1 MATWDDKDPRWL
13 VSDRKDGAN
22 VNGWHWEERNMMGWS
37 RDKLTELLVGLVADI
52 RPEQGAAEL
61 TELKDLKGEAL
72 LTRRKSSK
80 KFSMYD
86 LTVTVIWKGHWVDD
100 ESKQVTGQ
108 LIIKEFASTNDP
120 DEYELECTADGSG
133 TAQDQLKG
141 HVVGLKPQIWK
152 QLQQYADA
160 IAQQ

>member
-1 MATWDDKDPRWL
+1 MLCPVTTVMPC
-13 VSDRKDGAN
+13 
-22 VNGWHWEERNMMGWS
+22 
-37 RDKLTELLVGLVADI
+37 LL
-52 RPEQGAAEL
+52 
-61 TELKDLKGEAL
+61 
-72 LTRRKSSK
+72 
-80 KFSMYD
+80 
-86 LTVTVIWKGHWVDD
+86 
-100 ESKQVTGQ
+100 QVTGQ

-141 HVVGLKPQIWK
+141 RVAGLKPQIWK